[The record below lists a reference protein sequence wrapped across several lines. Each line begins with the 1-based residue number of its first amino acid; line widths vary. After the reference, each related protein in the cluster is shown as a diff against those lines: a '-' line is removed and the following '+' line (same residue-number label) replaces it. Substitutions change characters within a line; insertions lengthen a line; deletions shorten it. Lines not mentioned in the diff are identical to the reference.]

1 MMRIT
6 KVIFFSL
13 FCLVSILG
21 HGGFCGLRAATLEWA
36 SADNSVHACP
46 QKSPCCQP
54 GTSQKPADKSD
65 GCPDGCPDGCVVCHF
80 FSHFNAQAI
89 ASATSFHFFSSPD
102 VELYSARDNL
112 VPFDCELP
120 PRPRGPPSRF
130 A

>member
-1 MMRIT
+1 MRIIS
-6 KVIFFSL
+6 VIFFSL
-13 FCLVSILG
+13 YCFVSILG

-36 SADNSVHACP
+36 SADNGVRTCP
-46 QKSPCCQP
+46 QKSSCCQCEP
-54 GTSQKPADKSD
+54 SQKPADKSD

-80 FSHFNAQAI
+80 FSHFKAQAI
-89 ASATSFHFFSSPD
+89 ASATSFHFFSSLE

-112 VPFDCELP
+112 VPFNCELP

>member
-1 MMRIT
+1 MRIVS
-6 KVIFFSL
+6 VIFFSL
-13 FCLVSILG
+13 YCLVSILG
-21 HGGFCGLRAATLEWA
+21 HGGFCVLRAATLEWA
-36 SADNSVHACP
+36 SADNSVHTCP
-46 QKSPCCQP
+46 QKSPRCQG

-80 FSHFNAQAI
+80 FSHFKAQAI
-89 ASATSFHFFSSPD
+89 ASATNFHFFSSPD
-102 VELYSARDNL
+102 VELYSALDNL